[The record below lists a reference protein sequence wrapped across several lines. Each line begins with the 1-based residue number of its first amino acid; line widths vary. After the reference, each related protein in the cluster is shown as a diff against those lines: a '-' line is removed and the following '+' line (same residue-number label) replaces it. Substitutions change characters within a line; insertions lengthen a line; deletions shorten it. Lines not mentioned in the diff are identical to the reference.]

1 MLILKTNQDLPI
13 SVRNV
18 GHSIGDALSR
28 LEMTFSTELHVN
40 EKVTTQIEDHLY
52 RMYSIGSNVK
62 RLGDPETFDV
72 TKLYTQLNY
81 YQNSYS
87 THATGILTDLSKT
100 GADLEPIAAM
110 LVNEIN
116 RTFVD
121 EIQMSSV
128 NRLEELQGLLETTAI
143 STISG
148 LLRLDW
154 SAVSFIK
161 QFEALYDHQHEQITS
176 SIRDRIVEKLQS
188 GEDFEFEKEF
198 STLSKSAEEKIIEFT
213 KTDISER
220 CAEMMKEKYDEMFII
235 NEDLSMLKGKA
246 IDVASN
252 CLLRGGAKKMILN
265 NLSKQLETLN
275 ENLKPIVDSFKSKNV
290 SIEDVERILET
301 FREDV
306 TNKSFET
313 AQEDDDTIL
322 AAIETRSLETNEFLI
337 TYEDAFIEYI
347 LDLKEKKVK
356 ISKESFLI
364 AEILDPETQLPI
376 TDEKFVEIATAD
388 ETIFTMEKLR
398 ISDDLERL
406 LNNER

>member
-28 LEMTFSTELHVN
+28 LEMTFSTELHLN
-40 EKVTTQIEDHLY
+40 EEATSKVEDHLY
-52 RMYSIGSNVK
+52 RMFSIGSNVK
-62 RLGDPETFDV
+62 RLGEPETFDV
-72 TKLYTQLNY
+72 TKLYTQLKY

-87 THATGILTDLSKT
+87 IHATGILTDLSKT
-100 GADLEPIAAM
+100 DADLEPIAAM
-110 LVNEIN
+110 LINEIN

-128 NRLEELQGLLETTAI
+128 NRLEELQNLLETTAI
-143 STISG
+143 STIAG

-161 QFEALYDHQHEQITS
+161 MFEDLYDRKNEDITS
-176 SIRDRIVEKLQS
+176 AIRDNIVERLQS
-188 GEDFEFEKEF
+188 DKEFDYEKEL
-198 STLSKSAEEKIIEFT
+198 STLSKHSEEQILEFT
-213 KTDISER
+213 KTEISER
-220 CAEMMKEKYDEMFII
+220 CSEMMKEKYDEMFII
-235 NEDLSMLKGKA
+235 NEDLSILKSKA

-252 CLLRGGAKKMILN
+252 CLLRGSAKKMILS
-265 NLSKQLETLN
+265 NLSKRIDMLN
-275 ENLKPIVDSFKSKNV
+275 ENLKPIVDSFKVKKV
-290 SIEDVERILET
+290 KVEDVEKILET

-306 TNKSFET
+306 TNKSFEA
-313 AQEDDDTIL
+313 AQEDDETIL

-337 TYEDAFIEYI
+337 TYEDAFVEYM

-356 ISKESFLI
+356 VAKESFLI
-364 AEILDPETQLPI
+364 AEILDPETQLLI

-398 ISDDLERL
+398 ILDDLERL
-406 LNNER
+406 LNDGR

>member
-128 NRLEELQGLLETTAI
+128 NRLEELQNLLETTAI

-161 QFEALYDHQHEQITS
+161 QFEALYGHQHEQITS

-235 NEDLSMLKGKA
+235 NEDLSILKGKA

-265 NLSKQLETLN
+265 DLSKQLETLN
-275 ENLKPIVDSFKSKNV
+275 ENLKPIVDSFKSKKV

-356 ISKESFLI
+356 ISKDSFLI

-398 ISDDLERL
+398 ISEDLERL

>member
-18 GHSIGDALSR
+18 GHSIGDAMSR
-28 LEMTFSTELHVN
+28 LEMTFSTELHLN
-40 EKVTTQIEDHLY
+40 EEATSKVEDHLY
-52 RMYSIGSNVK
+52 RMFSIGSNVK
-62 RLGDPETFDV
+62 RLGEPETFDV

-81 YQNSYS
+81 YQNAYS

-100 GADLEPIAAM
+100 GVDLEPIAAM
-110 LVNEIN
+110 LINEIN

-128 NRLEELQGLLETTAI
+128 NRLEELQNLLETTAI
-143 STISG
+143 STIAG

-161 QFEALYDHQHEQITS
+161 MFEDLYDRKNADITTA
-176 SIRDRIVEKLQS
+176 IRDSVVERLQS
-188 GEDFEFEKEF
+188 GEEFDYEKEL
-198 STLSKSAEEKIIEFT
+198 STLSKHSEEQILEFT
-213 KTDISER
+213 KTEISER
-220 CAEMMKEKYDEMFII
+220 CSEMMKEKYDEMFII
-235 NEDLSMLKGKA
+235 NEDLSILKAKS

-252 CLLRGGAKKMILN
+252 CLLRGSAKKMILS
-265 NLSKQLETLN
+265 NLSKQLDTLN
-275 ENLKPIVDSFKSKNV
+275 ENLKPIVESFKVKKV
-290 SIEDVERILET
+290 KVEDVEKILET

-306 TNKSFET
+306 TNKSVEA
-313 AQEDDDTIL
+313 AQEDNETIL

-337 TYEDAFIEYI
+337 TYEDAFVEYM
-347 LDLKEKKVK
+347 LDLKEKKV
-356 ISKESFLI
+356 SVSRESFLI

-406 LNNER
+406 LNDGR

>member
-18 GHSIGDALSR
+18 GHSIGDAMSR
-28 LEMTFSTELHVN
+28 LEMTFSTELHLN
-40 EKVTTQIEDHLY
+40 EEATSKVEDHLY
-52 RMYSIGSNVK
+52 RMFSIGSNVK
-62 RLGDPETFDV
+62 RLGEPETFDV

-81 YQNSYS
+81 YQNAYS

-100 GADLEPIAAM
+100 GVDLEPIAAM
-110 LVNEIN
+110 LINEIN

-128 NRLEELQGLLETTAI
+128 NRLEELQNLLETTAI
-143 STISG
+143 STIAG

-161 QFEALYDHQHEQITS
+161 MFEDLYDRKNADITTA
-176 SIRDRIVEKLQS
+176 IRDSVVERLQS
-188 GEDFEFEKEF
+188 GEEFDYEKEL
-198 STLSKSAEEKIIEFT
+198 STLSKHSEEQILEFT
-213 KTDISER
+213 KTEISER
-220 CAEMMKEKYDEMFII
+220 CSEMMKEKYDEMFII
-235 NEDLSMLKGKA
+235 NEDLSILKAKS

-252 CLLRGGAKKMILN
+252 CLLRGSAKKMILS
-265 NLSKQLETLN
+265 NLSKQIDTLN
-275 ENLKPIVDSFKSKNV
+275 ENLKPIVESFKVKKV
-290 SIEDVERILET
+290 KVEDVEKILET

-306 TNKSFET
+306 TNKSVEA
-313 AQEDDDTIL
+313 AQEDNETIL

-337 TYEDAFIEYI
+337 TYEDAFVEYM
-347 LDLKEKKVK
+347 LDLKEKKV
-356 ISKESFLI
+356 SVSRESFLI

-406 LNNER
+406 LNDGR

>member
-28 LEMTFSTELHVN
+28 LEMTFSTELHLN
-40 EKVTTQIEDHLY
+40 EEATSKVEDHLY
-52 RMYSIGSNVK
+52 RMFSIGSNVK
-62 RLGDPETFDV
+62 RLGEPETFDV

-110 LVNEIN
+110 LINEIN

-128 NRLEELQGLLETTAI
+128 NRLEELQNLLETTAI
-143 STISG
+143 STIAG

-161 QFEALYDHQHEQITS
+161 MFEDLYDRKNADITTA
-176 SIRDRIVEKLQS
+176 IRDSVVERLQS
-188 GEDFEFEKEF
+188 GEEFDYEKEL
-198 STLSKSAEEKIIEFT
+198 STLSKHSEEQISEFT
-213 KTDISER
+213 KTEISER
-220 CAEMMKEKYDEMFII
+220 CSEMMKEKYDEMFII
-235 NEDLSMLKGKA
+235 NEDLSILKSKA

-252 CLLRGGAKKMILN
+252 CLLRGSAKKMILS
-265 NLSKQLETLN
+265 NLSKQIDLLN
-275 ENLKPIVDSFKSKNV
+275 ENLKPIVDSFKVKKV
-290 SIEDVERILET
+290 KVEDVEKILET

-306 TNKSFET
+306 TNKSFEA
-313 AQEDDDTIL
+313 AQEDDETIL
-322 AAIETRSLETNEFLI
+322 AAIETRSLETNEFVI
-337 TYEDAFIEYI
+337 TYEDAFVEYM

-356 ISKESFLI
+356 VSKESFLI

-376 TDEKFVEIATAD
+376 MDEKFVEIATAD